1 MRTPVPDYLEEVLG
15 GCTADGGAVADYVP
29 ELAAADP
36 DRLAVALTTLDGVTY
51 SAGDDDVLFTVQS
64 ISKPFAYALALED
77 RGLAA
82 VLEVVGT
89 EPSGDAFNEI
99 SLEPGT
105 GRPRNPMINIGAI
118 TTHSLVGEPGLAVA
132 ARSERLRRGLSAFAG
147 RELVVDEEVLES
159 EMGTAHRNLALA
171 HMVRSRG
178 TVTEDP
184 TVLVREYTRQ
194 CALLVDVRDL
204 AVMAATLAHHGVNPV
219 TGERVVGARVA
230 RQVLSVMATC
240 GMYDAAGDWLS
251 VVGIPAKSG
260 VAGGI
265 LGALPGEVGIGTFSP
280 RLDRF
285 GNSTRGVRVCERLSE
300 DMGLHLMGM
309 APAGLAVV
317 REVGLVHD
325 DGGGTAWRAVLQ
337 GPVTFSGGERVLR
350 ELARIGADGVDV
362 VLDLTRVS
370 QVDDVGRRML
380 LEGVRRLGLDGHAVS
395 VVDPELM
402 LVVEDVG
409 TPGPAR

>member
-1 MRTPVPDYLEEVLG
+1 MPDYLQEVLG
-15 GCTADGGAVADYVP
+15 GCTADAGAVADYVP

-51 SAGDDDVLFTVQS
+51 SAGDDAVLFTIQS

-82 VLEVVGT
+82 VLDVVGT
-89 EPSGDAFNEI
+89 EPSGDAFNEV
-99 SLEPGT
+99 SLEPDT

-118 TTHSLVGEPGLAVA
+118 TTHSLVGEPGLPVEG
-132 ARSERLRRGLSAFAG
+132 RSERLRRGLSAFAG
-147 RELVVDEEVLES
+147 RELTVDHSVFTS
-159 EMGTAHRNLALA
+159 ELGTAFRNLALA

-178 TVTEDP
+178 TIAEDP
-184 TVLVREYTRQ
+184 AVLVREYVRQ

-219 TGERVVGARVA
+219 SGERVVGARVA

-309 APAGLAVV
+309 PPAGLSVV
-317 REVGLVHD
+317 RGVERVTLE
-325 DGGGTAWRAVLQ
+325 DGRPAWCAVLQ

-350 ELARIGADGVDV
+350 ELAGIGADDVDV
-362 VLDLTRVS
+362 LLDLTRVS
-370 QVDDVGRRML
+370 HVDDVGRRML
-380 LEGVRRLGLDGHAVS
+380 LEGVRRLSLDGHRVTVADPAQMLGI
-395 VVDPELM
+395 VDE
-402 LVVEDVG
+402 G
-409 TPGPAR
+409 TSSPVR

>member
-1 MRTPVPDYLEEVLG
+1 MPDYLEEVLG
-15 GCTADGGAVADYVP
+15 GCTADAGAVADYVP

-51 SAGDDDVLFTVQS
+51 SAGDDAVLFTIQS
-64 ISKPFAYALALED
+64 VSKPFAYALALED
-77 RGLAA
+77 RGLAV
-82 VLEVVGT
+82 VLDVVGT
-89 EPSGDAFNEI
+89 EPSGDAFNEV
-99 SLEPGT
+99 SLEPDT

-118 TTHSLVGEPGLAVA
+118 TTHSLVGPPGLSVEE
-132 ARSERLRRGLSAFAG
+132 RSQRLRRGLSAFAG
-147 RELVVDEEVLES
+147 RELAVDDSVFTS
-159 EMGTAHRNLALA
+159 ELGTAYRNLALA

-178 TVTEDP
+178 TIAEDP
-184 TVLVREYTRQ
+184 AVLVREYVRQ

-230 RQVLSVMATC
+230 RQVLSAMATC

-265 LGALPGEVGIGTFSP
+265 LGALPGEVGIGAFSP

-309 APAGLAVV
+309 PPTGLSVV
-317 REVGLVHD
+317 RGVEQVARD
-325 DGGGTAWRAVLQ
+325 DGRRAWCAVLQ

-350 ELARIGADGVDV
+350 ELAGIGADDLDV
-362 VLDLTRVS
+362 VLDLARVS
-370 QVDDVGRRML
+370 HVDDVGRRML
-380 LEGVRRLGLDGHAVS
+380 LEGVRRLSLDGHAVI
-395 VVDPELM
+395 VDDPAQM
-402 LVVEDVG
+402 LGLVDAG
-409 TPGPAR
+409 ASSPDR